1 MRGKGFGASVAPPHL
16 WGRYVCTDP
25 RHGWRRLKRKF
36 IFVMSSTRVAQK
48 PKYSNLPHNTPQLL
62 SSIRILH
69 PIPTIHRISPNFT
82 ESRTSFTVSVADLPR
97 GPVFAHQ
104 LTHFTPFSNFLK
116 KKVNFFQKRV
126 DMGLPLCYTL
136 DD

>member
-36 IFVMSSTRVAQK
+36 IFVMSLTRVAQK
-48 PKYSNLPHNTPQLL
+48 PKHSNLPHNTPQLL
-62 SSIRILH
+62 SYIRILH
-69 PIPTIHRISPNFT
+69 PIPTIYRISPNHAHPSQYLSQT
-82 ESRTSFTVSVADLPR
+82 SYRTPYLTTHPPISHHFPSF
-97 GPVFAHQ
+97 F
-104 LTHFTPFSNFLK
+104 K
-116 KKVNFFQKRV
+116 KKVIFFQKRV